1 MATRYITN
9 TNATGP
15 GTLVAALGAAQAGDT
30 IAPDPT
36 LFADGETVDIDLVS
50 LLKIP
55 VALTI
60 DAGKTRLVLRRSRYN
75 LLLENREQTGFNDLT
90 MRGVTLVGRVLVGGN
105 ASKRL
110 TCAFEKCVFG
120 GFSNAY
126 NLFQTSGYVDAT
138 MTDCA
143 FVGGTS
149 RGIYLY
155 GENNFATF
163 TRCTIAA
170 NKNTVSLATSS
181 NSAFVDCVVDPPL
194 ESAGFCN
201 VPSSLDEYS
210 ESNPIPWRAWNFAP
224 RGDSP
229 YASGGST
236 CAGKTDLLGV
246 ARGWT
251 DANGETQHA
260 VGAFEVV
267 DADYFLARDAGTSV
281 SFADPSRWRRTRGG
295 DAAPE
300 SVGAGVFFVD
310 ESVEFSDAPPEG
322 SSVIVA
328 GPSGCAIRGGTSS
341 TDSLRVGSRSTLTL
355 GGDAEKDGEDA
366 SRRFAQAARVDVA
379 AEGTLRLEVDAR
391 VETLDVA
398 PSGRVEFDGEDRV
411 LAASGGWLDAGAILS
426 AESRG
431 YLAFGASGTDAGAVF
446 EGVVLCDAGSGVV
459 DFRVAATRPREAEAS
474 WRVAED
480 GAGEGTAFVERR
492 DSDGKWCVVVSDL
505 PIAAL
510 GATIPI
516 PSGRSRYRLF
526 DGWEFHYDDAWSFS
540 GVQFSVVTSATPRC
554 ETPRVHWEATTQLAT
569 TNDQVY
575 LGQGVTI
582 LARIYDSF
590 DSTSLLLAKD
600 DRVQEVRYSC
610 RYVSKGLFEET
621 LEPVAGHEDV
631 VAPVESVL
639 EAAQR
644 SDAWTRDDE
653 GYSFALTPDIRE
665 YPLFERA
672 GKYVFKITISLKDAN
687 PVVFYVNVEAVEE

>member
-1 MATRYITN
+1 MATLYITN
-9 TNATGP
+9 TNASGP
-15 GTLVAALGAAQAGDT
+15 GTLGAALGAARAGDT

-36 LFADGETVDIDLVS
+36 LFADGERVAIS
-50 LLKIP
+50 LATYLRIP
-55 VALTI
+55 VPVTI
-60 DAGKTRLVLRRSRYN
+60 DAGKTRLILTGNSGAVIDARDV
-75 LLLENREQTGFNDLT
+75 TGFNDFDA
-90 MRGVTLVGRVLVGGN
+90 RGVAFIGRVLVGGDSTTTLN
-105 ASKRL
+105 
-110 TCAFEKCVFG
+110 CNFYNCVF
-120 GFSNAY
+120 SCHANARNSLHCMGY
-126 NLFQTSGYVDAT
+126 ANLKVYDS
-138 MTDCA
+138 A
-143 FVGGTS
+143 FVC
-149 RGIYLY
+149 GIANGFYASLTGSTY
-155 GENNFATF
+155 EF
-163 TRCTIAA
+163 TRCTFAA
-170 NKNTVSLATSS
+170 NKENGISAGRKGATY
-181 NSAFVDCVVDPPL
+181 VDCVDEPDL
-194 ESAGFCN
+194 ATAGFAN
-201 VPSSLDEYS
+201 VPTSLDEVDVAKWEEYD
-210 ESNPIPWRAWNFAP
+210 FAP
-224 RGDSP
+224 LPSSP
-229 YASGGST
+229 FATGGAT
-236 CAGKTDLLGV
+236 GAGKTDLLGV
-246 ARGWT
+246 PRGWT
-251 DANGETQHA
+251 DVNGETQYG

-267 DADYFLARDAGTSV
+267 DADYFLARDAGTSA

-341 TDSLRVGSRSTLTL
+341 TESLRVGARSTLTL
-355 GGDAEKDGEDA
+355 GAEAEEDA
-366 SRRFAQAARVDVA
+366 VDAARRFAQAARVDVV

-391 VETLDVA
+391 VETLSVA
-398 PSGRVEFDGEDRV
+398 TSGRVEFVGEDRV
-411 LAASGGWLDAGAILS
+411 LAASGGLLDAGAILS

-431 YLAFGASGTDAGAVF
+431 YLAFGASGTDAGAVC
-446 EGVVLCDAGSGVV
+446 EGVVLHDAGSGVA

-480 GAGEGTAFVERR
+480 GEGEGTALVERR
-492 DSDGKWCVVVSDL
+492 GSDGEWRVVLRDL
-505 PIAAL
+505 PIAVL

-540 GVQFSVVTSATPRC
+540 GVQFSVVTSATPRF
-554 ETPRVHWEATTQLAT
+554 ETPRVLWEATTQLAT

-600 DRVQEVRYSC
+600 DLVQEARYSC

-621 LEPVAGHEDV
+621 LEPVRGHEDV
-631 VAPVESVL
+631 VVPVETVL

-644 SDAWTRDDE
+644 SDAWTRDDV
-653 GYSFALTPDIRE
+653 GYTFALTPDIRE

-672 GKYVFKITISLKDAN
+672 GKYVFQITISLKDAN

>member
-1 MATRYITN
+1 MATLYITN
-9 TNATGP
+9 TNASGP
-15 GTLVAALGAAQAGDT
+15 GTLGAALGAARAGDT

-36 LFADGETVDIDLVS
+36 LFAEGERVAIS
-50 LLKIP
+50 LATYLRIP
-55 VALTI
+55 VPVTI
-60 DAGKTRLVLRRSRYN
+60 DAGKTRLILT
-75 LLLENREQTGFNDLT
+75 ENSGAVIDARDVTGFNDFDA
-90 MRGVTLVGRVLVGGN
+90 RGVAFIGRVLVGGDSTTTLN
-105 ASKRL
+105 
-110 TCAFEKCVFG
+110 CNFYNCVFSCHANARHSLHCMG
-120 GFSNAY
+120 YANLKVYDSAFICGVADGFYAPLTGSTY
-126 NLFQTSGYVDAT
+126 
-138 MTDCA
+138 
-143 FVGGTS
+143 
-149 RGIYLY
+149 
-155 GENNFATF
+155 EF
-163 TRCTIAA
+163 TRCTFAA
-170 NKNTVSLATSS
+170 NKENGISAGRKGATY
-181 NSAFVDCVVDPPL
+181 VDCVDEPDL
-194 ESAGFCN
+194 STAGFAN
-201 VPSSLDEYS
+201 VPTSLDEVDVAKWEEYD
-210 ESNPIPWRAWNFAP
+210 FAP
-224 RGDSP
+224 LPSSP
-229 YASGGST
+229 FATGGAT
-236 CAGKTDLLGV
+236 GAGKTDLLGV
-246 ARGWT
+246 PRGWT

-260 VGAFEVV
+260 LGAFEVV
-267 DADYFLARDAGTSV
+267 DADYFLARDAGTSA

-310 ESVEFSDAPPEG
+310 KTVEFVDAPPEG
-322 SSVIVA
+322 SSVVVA

-341 TDSLRVGSRSTLTL
+341 TESLRVGSRSTLTL
-355 GGDAEKDGEDA
+355 GAEAEEEAVDAA
-366 SRRFAQAARVDVA
+366 RRFAQSSRVDVA

-391 VETLDVA
+391 VETLSVA
-398 PSGRVEFDGEDRV
+398 TSGRVEFVGEDRV
-411 LAASGGWLDAGAILS
+411 LAASGGWLDAGSILS

-431 YLAFGASGTDAGAVF
+431 YLAFGASGTDAGAVC
-446 EGVVLCDAGSGVV
+446 ERVVLRDAGSGVA

-480 GAGEGTAFVERR
+480 GEGEGTALVERR
-492 DSDGKWCVVVSDL
+492 GSDGEWRVVLRDL

-540 GVQFSVVTSATPRC
+540 GVQFSVVTSATPRF
-554 ETPRVHWEATTQLAT
+554 ETPRVLWEATTQLAT

-600 DRVQEVRYSC
+600 DLVQEARYSC

-621 LEPVAGHEDV
+621 LEPVRGHEDV
-631 VAPVESVL
+631 VVPVETVL

-644 SDAWTRDDE
+644 SDAWTRDDV
-653 GYSFALTPDIRE
+653 GYTFALTPDIRE

-672 GKYVFKITISLKDAN
+672 GKYVFQITISLKDAN

>member
-1 MATRYITN
+1 MATLYITN

-15 GTLVAALGAAQAGDT
+15 GTLVAALGAARAGDT

-36 LFADGETVDIDLVS
+36 LFAEGERVAIS
-50 LLKIP
+50 LATYLRIP
-55 VALTI
+55 VPVTI
-60 DAGKTRLVLRRSRYN
+60 DAGKTRLILT
-75 LLLENREQTGFNDLT
+75 ENSGAVIDARDVTGFNDFDA
-90 MRGVTLVGRVLVGGN
+90 RGVAFIGRVLVGGDSATTLN
-105 ASKRL
+105 
-110 TCAFEKCVFG
+110 CNFYKCVF
-120 GFSNAY
+120 SCHANARHSLHCMGY
-126 NLFQTSGYVDAT
+126 ANLKVYDS
-138 MTDCA
+138 A
-143 FVGGTS
+143 FVC
-149 RGIYLY
+149 GIANGFYAPMTGSTY
-155 GENNFATF
+155 AF
-163 TRCTIAA
+163 TRCTFAA
-170 NKNTVSLATSS
+170 NKENGISAGRKGATY
-181 NSAFVDCVVDPPL
+181 VDCVDEPDL
-194 ESAGFCN
+194 STAGFAN
-201 VPSSLDEYS
+201 VPTSLDEVDVAKWEEYD
-210 ESNPIPWRAWNFAP
+210 FAP
-224 RGDSP
+224 LPSSP
-229 YASGGST
+229 FATGGAT
-236 CAGKTDLLGV
+236 GAGKTDLLGV

-260 VGAFEVV
+260 LGAFEVV
-267 DADYFLARDAGTSV
+267 DADYYLARDAGTSG

-322 SSVIVA
+322 STVIVA

-341 TDSLRVGSRSTLTL
+341 TESLRVGSRSTLTL

-366 SRRFAQAARVDVA
+366 ARRFAQAARVDVA

-391 VETLDVA
+391 VETLSVA
-398 PSGRVEFDGEDRV
+398 TSGRVEFVGEDRV

-431 YLAFGASGTDAGAVF
+431 YLAFGASGTDAGAVC
-446 EGVVLCDAGSGVV
+446 ERVVLRDAGSGVA

-480 GAGEGTAFVERR
+480 GEGEGTALVERR
-492 DSDGKWCVVVSDL
+492 GSDGEWRVVLRDL

-540 GVQFSVVTSATPRC
+540 GVQFSVVTSATPRF
-554 ETPRVHWEATTQLAT
+554 ETPRVLWEATTQLAT

-600 DRVQEVRYSC
+600 DLVQEARYSC

-621 LEPVAGHEDV
+621 LEPVRGHEDV
-631 VAPVESVL
+631 VVPVETVL

-644 SDAWTRDDE
+644 SDAWTRDDV
-653 GYSFALTPDIRE
+653 GYTFALTPDIRE

-672 GKYVFKITISLKDAN
+672 GKYVFQITISLKDAN

>member
-1 MATRYITN
+1 MATLYITN

-15 GTLVAALGAAQAGDT
+15 GTLVAALGAARAGDT

-36 LFADGETVDIDLVS
+36 LFAEGERVAIS
-50 LLKIP
+50 LATYLRIP
-55 VALTI
+55 VPVTI
-60 DAGKTRLVLRRSRYN
+60 DAGKTRLILT
-75 LLLENREQTGFNDLT
+75 ENSGAVIDARDVTGFNDFDA
-90 MRGVTLVGRVLVGGN
+90 RGVAFIGRVLVGGDSATTLN
-105 ASKRL
+105 
-110 TCAFEKCVFG
+110 CNFYKCVF
-120 GFSNAY
+120 SCHANARHSLHCMGY
-126 NLFQTSGYVDAT
+126 ANLKVYDS
-138 MTDCA
+138 A
-143 FVGGTS
+143 FVC
-149 RGIYLY
+149 GIANGFYAPMTGSTY
-155 GENNFATF
+155 AF
-163 TRCTIAA
+163 TRCTFAA
-170 NKNTVSLATSS
+170 NKENGISAGRKGATY
-181 NSAFVDCVVDPPL
+181 VDCVDEPDL
-194 ESAGFCN
+194 STAGFAN
-201 VPSSLDEYS
+201 VPTSLDEVDVAKWEEYD
-210 ESNPIPWRAWNFAP
+210 FAP
-224 RGDSP
+224 LPSSP
-229 YASGGST
+229 FATGGAT
-236 CAGKTDLLGV
+236 GAGKTDLLGV
-246 ARGWT
+246 PRGWT

-260 VGAFEVV
+260 LGAFEVV
-267 DADYFLARDAGTSV
+267 DADYFLARDAGTSA

-310 ESVEFSDAPPEG
+310 KTVEFVDAPPEG
-322 SSVIVA
+322 SSVVVA

-341 TDSLRVGSRSTLTL
+341 TESLRVGSRSTLTL
-355 GGDAEKDGEDA
+355 GAEAEEEAVDAA
-366 SRRFAQAARVDVA
+366 RRFAQSSRVDVA

-391 VETLDVA
+391 VETLSVA
-398 PSGRVEFDGEDRV
+398 TSGRVEFVGEDRV

-431 YLAFGASGTDAGAVF
+431 YLAFGASGTDAGAVC
-446 EGVVLCDAGSGVV
+446 ERVVLRDAGSRVA
-459 DFRVAATRPREAEAS
+459 DFRVAAIRPREAEAS

-480 GAGEGTAFVERR
+480 GEGEGTALVERR
-492 DSDGKWCVVVSDL
+492 GSDGEWRVVLRDL

-540 GVQFSVVTSATPRC
+540 GVQFSVVTSATPRF
-554 ETPRVHWEATTQLAT
+554 ETPRVLWEATTQLAT

-600 DRVQEVRYSC
+600 DLVQEARYSC

-621 LEPVAGHEDV
+621 LEPVRGHEDV
-631 VAPVESVL
+631 VVPVETVL

-644 SDAWTRDDE
+644 SDAWTRDDV
-653 GYSFALTPDIRE
+653 GDTFALTPDIRE

-672 GKYVFKITISLKDAN
+672 GKYVFQITISLKDSN

>member
-1 MATRYITN
+1 MATLYITN
-9 TNATGP
+9 TNATGS
-15 GTLVAALGAAQAGDT
+15 GTLVAALEAAQTGDT

-36 LFADGETVDIDLVS
+36 LFAAGERVVIS
-50 LLKIP
+50 LAAPLRIP
-55 VALTI
+55 VSVAI
-60 DAGKTRLVLRRSRYN
+60 DAGETRLILT
-75 LLLENREQTGFNDLT
+75 ENSGAVIDARDVTGFNDFDA
-90 MRGVTLVGRVLVGGN
+90 RGVAFIGRVLVGGDSATTLN
-105 ASKRL
+105 
-110 TCAFEKCVFG
+110 CNFYNCVFSCHANARNSLHCMG
-120 GFSNAY
+120 YANLKVYDSAFICGIANGFYASLTGSTYA
-126 NLFQTSGYVDAT
+126 
-138 MTDCA
+138 
-143 FVGGTS
+143 
-149 RGIYLY
+149 
-155 GENNFATF
+155 F
-163 TRCTIAA
+163 TRCTFAA
-170 NKNTVSLATSS
+170 NKENSLTAGRKGATY
-181 NSAFVDCVVDPPL
+181 VDCVDEPDL
-194 ESAGFCN
+194 STAGFAN
-201 VPSSLDEYS
+201 VPASLDEVDVEKWEEYD
-210 ESNPIPWRAWNFAP
+210 FAP
-224 RGDSP
+224 LPSSP
-229 YASGGST
+229 HATGGAT
-236 CAGKTDLLGV
+236 CAGAADLLGV
-246 ARGWT
+246 PRGWT
-251 DANGETQHA
+251 DANGETQYA

-267 DADYFLARDAGTSV
+267 DADYYLARDAVKSG
-281 SFADPSRWRRTRGG
+281 SFADPSRWRKTRGG
-295 DAAPE
+295 DEAPE
-300 SVGAGVFFVD
+300 RIDAGVFFVD
-310 ESVEFSDAPPEG
+310 KTVEFVDAPPEG

-328 GPSGCAIRGGTSS
+328 GPSGCAISGGASS
-341 TDSLRVGSRSTLTL
+341 TDSLRVGSRSRLTL
-355 GGDAEKDGEDA
+355 AADAEVDEP
-366 SRRFAQAARVDVA
+366 RFAQAARIDVA
-379 AEGTLRLEVDAR
+379 AGGTLRLEVDAR
-391 VETLDVA
+391 VETLNVA
-398 PSGRVEFDGEDRV
+398 TSGRVEFGGEDRV
-411 LAASGGWLDAGAILS
+411 LAASGGLLDAGAILRAS
-426 AESRG
+426 SRG
-431 YLAFGASGTDAGAVF
+431 FLALGASATDAGAVF
-446 EGVVLCDAGSGVV
+446 EGVVLRDAGSGVV

-480 GAGEGTAFVERR
+480 AAGEGTALVERR
-492 DSDGKWCVVVSDL
+492 DSDGKWRVVVSDL

>member
-1 MATRYITN
+1 MATLYITN

-15 GTLVAALGAAQAGDT
+15 GTLVAALGAARAGDT

-36 LFADGETVDIDLVS
+36 LFAEGERVAIS
-50 LLKIP
+50 LATYLRIP
-55 VALTI
+55 VPVTI
-60 DAGKTRLVLRRSRYN
+60 DAGKTRLILT
-75 LLLENREQTGFNDLT
+75 ENSGAVIDARDVTGFNDFDA
-90 MRGVTLVGRVLVGGN
+90 RGVAFIGRVLVGGDSATTLN
-105 ASKRL
+105 
-110 TCAFEKCVFG
+110 CNFYKCVF
-120 GFSNAY
+120 SCHANARHSLHCMGY
-126 NLFQTSGYVDAT
+126 ANLKVYDS
-138 MTDCA
+138 A
-143 FVGGTS
+143 FVC
-149 RGIYLY
+149 GIANGFYAPMTGSTY
-155 GENNFATF
+155 AF
-163 TRCTIAA
+163 TRCTFAA
-170 NKNTVSLATSS
+170 NKENGISAGRKGATY
-181 NSAFVDCVVDPPL
+181 VDCVDEPDL
-194 ESAGFCN
+194 STAGFAN
-201 VPSSLDEYS
+201 VPTSLDEVDVAKWEEYD
-210 ESNPIPWRAWNFAP
+210 FAP
-224 RGDSP
+224 LPSSP
-229 YASGGST
+229 FATGGAT
-236 CAGKTDLLGV
+236 GAGKTDLLGV
-246 ARGWT
+246 PRGWT

-260 VGAFEVV
+260 LGAFEVV
-267 DADYFLARDAGTSV
+267 DADYFLARDAGTSA

-310 ESVEFSDAPPEG
+310 KTVEFVDAPPEG
-322 SSVIVA
+322 SSVVVA

-341 TDSLRVGSRSTLTL
+341 TESLRVGSRSTLTL
-355 GGDAEKDGEDA
+355 GAEAEEEAVDAA
-366 SRRFAQAARVDVA
+366 RRFAQSSRVDVA

-391 VETLDVA
+391 VETLSVA
-398 PSGRVEFDGEDRV
+398 TSGRVEFVGEDRV

-431 YLAFGASGTDAGAVF
+431 YLAFGASGTDAGAVC
-446 EGVVLCDAGSGVV
+446 ERVVLRDAGSRVA
-459 DFRVAATRPREAEAS
+459 DFRVAAIRPREAEAS

-480 GAGEGTAFVERR
+480 GEGEGTALVERR
-492 DSDGKWCVVVSDL
+492 GSDGEWRVVLRDL

-540 GVQFSVVTSATPRC
+540 GVQFSVVTSATPRF
-554 ETPRVHWEATTQLAT
+554 ETPRVLWEATTQLAT

-600 DRVQEVRYSC
+600 DLVQEARYSC

-621 LEPVAGHEDV
+621 LEPVRGHEDV
-631 VAPVESVL
+631 VVPVETVL

-644 SDAWTRDDE
+644 SDAWTRDDV
-653 GYSFALTPDIRE
+653 GYTFALTPDIRE

-672 GKYVFKITISLKDAN
+672 GKYVFQITISLKDSN

>member
-1 MATRYITN
+1 MATLYITN
-9 TNATGP
+9 TNATGS
-15 GTLVAALGAAQAGDT
+15 GTLVAALEAAQAGDT

-36 LFADGETVDIDLVS
+36 LFAAGERVVIS
-50 LLKIP
+50 LAAPLRIP
-55 VALTI
+55 VSVAI
-60 DAGKTRLVLRRSRYN
+60 DAGKTRLILT
-75 LLLENREQTGFNDLT
+75 ENSGAVIDARDVTGFNDFDA
-90 MRGVTLVGRVLVGGN
+90 RGVAFIGRVLVGGDSATTLN
-105 ASKRL
+105 
-110 TCAFEKCVFG
+110 CNFYNCVFSCHANARNSLHCMG
-120 GFSNAY
+120 YANLKVYDSAFICGIANGFYAPLTGSTYA
-126 NLFQTSGYVDAT
+126 
-138 MTDCA
+138 
-143 FVGGTS
+143 
-149 RGIYLY
+149 
-155 GENNFATF
+155 F
-163 TRCTIAA
+163 TRCTFAA
-170 NKNTVSLATSS
+170 NKENALTAGRKGATY
-181 NSAFVDCVVDPPL
+181 VDCVDEPDL
-194 ESAGFCN
+194 STAGFAN
-201 VPSSLDEYS
+201 VPTSLNDVDVAKWEEYD
-210 ESNPIPWRAWNFAP
+210 FAP
-224 RGDSP
+224 LPSSP
-229 YASGGST
+229 FATGGAT
-236 CAGKTDLLGV
+236 GAGKTDLLGV
-246 ARGWT
+246 PRGWT
-251 DANGETQHA
+251 DANGETQYG

-267 DADYFLARDAGTSV
+267 DADYYLARDAGTSG
-281 SFADPSRWRRTRGG
+281 SFADPSRWRKTRGG

-310 ESVEFSDAPPEG
+310 ESVEFVDAPPEG

-341 TDSLRVGSRSTLTL
+341 TESLRVGSRSTLTL
-355 GGDAEKDGEDA
+355 GAEAEEDA
-366 SRRFAQAARVDVA
+366 VDVARRFAQSSRVDVG

-391 VETLDVA
+391 VETLSVA
-398 PSGRVEFDGEDRV
+398 TSGRVEFGGEDRV
-411 LAASGGWLDAGAILS
+411 LAASGGLLDAGAILS

-431 YLAFGASGTDAGAVF
+431 YLAFGASGTDAGAVC
-446 EGVVLCDAGSGVV
+446 ERVVLRDAGSGVV

-480 GAGEGTAFVERR
+480 AAGEGTALVERR
-492 DSDGKWCVVVSDL
+492 DSDGKWRVVVSDL

-600 DRVQEVRYSC
+600 DRVQEARYSC

-621 LEPVAGHEDV
+621 LEPVRGHEDV
-631 VAPVESVL
+631 VVPVETVL

-644 SDAWTRDDE
+644 SDAWTRDDV
-653 GYSFALTPDIRE
+653 GYTFALTPDIRE

-672 GKYVFKITISLKDAN
+672 GKYVFQITISLKDAN